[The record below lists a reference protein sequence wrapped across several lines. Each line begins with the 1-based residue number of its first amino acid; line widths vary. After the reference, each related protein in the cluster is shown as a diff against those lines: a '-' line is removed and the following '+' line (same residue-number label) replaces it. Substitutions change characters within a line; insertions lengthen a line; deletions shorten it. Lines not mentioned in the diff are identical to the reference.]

1 METLLVSLATNIIL
15 PVLFGWIWKKK
26 VTPLR
31 QATEAVVT
39 AVAAEGATAVAKKTK
54 ALVNKQPPAVK
65 EALDGVIK
73 AANAL
78 VKN

>member
-1 METLLVSLATNIIL
+1 MEALLVSLATNIIL
-15 PVLFGWIWKKK
+15 PVLFDWIWKKK

-54 ALVNKQPPAVK
+54 ELVNKQPPAVK